1 MKKNV
6 LALSIAA
13 MIGGLGFVGT
23 ASADLLSGSGG
34 GSTTGSVVG
43 TPATSAVP
51 VTNNATNDVN
61 KDGLFIAAVA
71 NAADSRMSPTTATTL
86 TLAEGG
92 VGHMLLVPYYSAQN
106 GNMTVL
112 HLVNTDTVNGKA
124 VKVRFR
130 GAANSDDVMDF
141 QVYMSPGDV
150 WTGAVT
156 AGADG
161 IAQIQS
167 ADNTCSVPALGINA
181 PKAFSTGRL
190 NQKKSATE
198 LANGTREGYVEIFN
212 MADIPSDKIYTVGT
226 TTSTNSALYTAIK
239 HVNGVAPCSVAGSA
253 AETTLFNVALTNYVT
268 EPAAANAGFNTP
280 TGGLM
285 GDWYIINVPET
296 TTFSGADTAVVA
308 NGRGNFVHFP
318 QIDTSV
324 AAADIDMFTADPLLR
339 TKAFKTNSKLNT
351 TDGTP
356 ALAAG
361 NYDLPDM
368 STPYLAFGA
377 YDLATYGTPAAA
389 PNNVDYLPL
398 AQARKLT
405 EALAV
410 SSVTNQYANDES
422 ISAKTDWVFSMP
434 TRRYSVVANYAAV
447 TSSTPATD
455 SNVSYRLFSNL
466 IGNHELQAAPNADTL
481 VTALTAAAGVPS
493 AALQTPEWFT
503 PTNTLLSTDDSG
515 NICVKA
521 DAQRFWDREETTPG
535 ASAAAPVFSPRVPGT
550 VSAVALCG
558 ETSVLAFKSTGN
570 SVLAASVARST
581 ITTGTYTNGW
591 GVVTTTN
598 SGFGLPV
605 LGSSFIKLSNP
616 QVAAGLSGT
625 YGITWPHRFTKAN

>member
-43 TPATSAVP
+43 VPATKLAVP
-51 VTNNATNDVN
+51 TETATNAVN
-61 KDGLFIAAVA
+61 EDGLFIDNTTPA
-71 NAADSRMSPTTATTL
+71 NSRMSPTVASTL

-112 HLVNTDTVNGKA
+112 HLVNTDTINGKA

-190 NQKKSATE
+190 NSKKTAAD

-212 MADIPSDKIYTVGT
+212 MADIPSDKIYGA
-226 TTSTNSALYTAIK
+226 TSNANSALYTAIK
-239 HVNGVAPCSVAGSA
+239 HVSGVAPCSVAGSA
-253 AETTLFNVALTNYVT
+253 SETTLFNTALTNYIN
-268 EPAAANAGFNTP
+268 EPAAANVGFNTP

-324 AAADIDMFTADPLLR
+324 VAADIDMFTADPLLR
-339 TKAFKTNSKLNT
+339 TKAFKTNSVLNS

-368 STPYLAFGA
+368 STPYLSFGA
-377 YDLATYGTPAAA
+377 YDLTTYGAPAAGA
-389 PNNVDYLPL
+389 NVDYLPL

-405 EALAV
+405 EALSV
-410 SSVTNQYANDES
+410 SSVTNQYANDDS

-447 TSSTPATD
+447 TGSTPASDT
-455 SNVSYRLFSNL
+455 NTAYRLFSNL
-466 IGNHELQAAPNADTL
+466 IGNHALVVGSSTFTDTL
-481 VTALTAAAGVPS
+481 ATVLTAAAGVPD
-493 AALQTPEWFT
+493 ATLQTPEWFT

-625 YGITWPHRFTKAN
+625 YGITWPHRFTKVAP

>member
-23 ASADLLSGSGG
+23 ASADLVTAAGG
-34 GSTTGSVVG
+34 
-43 TPATSAVP
+43 
-51 VTNNATNDVN
+51 VTNATNTVN
-61 KDGLFIAAVA
+61 QDGLRIEPATPA
-71 NAADSRMSPTTATTL
+71 NSRMSITTATGL

-92 VGHMLLVPYYSAQN
+92 VGHMLLVPYFSAQN

-112 HLVNTDTVNGKA
+112 HIVNTDTINGKA

-190 NQKKSATE
+190 NTAKSATE
-198 LANGTREGYVEIFN
+198 KANGTREGYVEIFN

-226 TTSTNSALYTAIK
+226 TANTNSALYTAIK
-239 HVNGVAPCSVAGSA
+239 HVNAVAPCSVAGSA
-253 AETTLFNVALTNYVT
+253 AETTLFGVALTNYLAEDT
-268 EPAAANAGFNTP
+268 AANAGFNTP

-296 TTFSGADTAVVA
+296 TTFSGADTAVRA
-308 NGRGNFVHFP
+308 EIAATGATARGNFVHFP
-318 QIDTSV
+318 QVDTGV
-324 AAADIDMFTADPLLR
+324 AAAVIDNYTADPLLR
-339 TKAFKTNSKLNT
+339 TIAYRTNSALNST
-351 TDGTP
+351 AGTP
-356 ALAAG
+356 ALSAG

-368 STPYLAFGA
+368 STPYLLDTSYPA
-377 YDLATYGTPAAA
+377 TPANITRAK
-389 PNNVDYLPL
+389 YLPL
-398 AQARKLT
+398 AQADRLT
-405 EALAV
+405 SALAV
-410 SSVTNQYANDES
+410 STVTNQYANDDS

-434 TRRYSVVANYAAV
+434 TRRYSVVANYAAIG
-447 TSSTPATD
+447 SSTPATD
-455 SNVSYRLFSNL
+455 TNVAYRLFSNL
-466 IGNHELQAAPNADTL
+466 KGDHTL
-481 VTALTAAAGVPS
+481 NGTNDALATANILTAAIS
-493 AALQTPEWFT
+493 AEWFT
-503 PTNTLLSTDDSG
+503 PTNTLLATDDSG

-521 DAQRFWDREETTPG
+521 DAQKFWDREETTPG
-535 ASAAAPVFSPRVPGT
+535 ASTAAPVFSPRTPGVAAT
-550 VSAVALCG
+550 VALCG

-570 SVLAASVARST
+570 SVLASSVARTT
-581 ITTGTYTNGW
+581 ITSGTYTNGW

-605 LGSSFIKLSNP
+605 LGASFIKLSNP
-616 QVAAGLSGT
+616 SVAAGLSGT
-625 YGITWPHRFTKAN
+625 YGITWPHRFTK

>member
-23 ASADLLSGSGG
+23 ASADLVTAVGG
-34 GSTTGSVVG
+34 
-43 TPATSAVP
+43 
-51 VTNNATNDVN
+51 VTNATNTVN
-61 KDGLFIAAVA
+61 QDGLRIEPATPA
-71 NAADSRMSPTTATTL
+71 NSRMSVTTATGL
-86 TLAEGG
+86 TLSEGG
-92 VGHMLLVPYYSAQN
+92 VGHMLLVPYFSAQN

-112 HLVNTDTVNGKA
+112 HIVNTDTVNGKA

-190 NQKKSATE
+190 NSAKSAAE
-198 LANGTREGYVEIFN
+198 KANGTREGYVEIFN

-226 TTSTNSALYTAIK
+226 TANTNSALYTAIK

-253 AETTLFNVALTNYVT
+253 AETTLFGIALTNYVAEDT
-268 EPAAANAGFNTP
+268 AANAGFNTP

-296 TTFSGADTAVVA
+296 TTFSGADTAVRA
-308 NGRGNFVHFP
+308 EIAATGASARGNFVHFP
-318 QIDTSV
+318 QVDTGV
-324 AAADIDMFTADPLLR
+324 AAAVIDNYTADPLLR
-339 TKAFKTNSKLNT
+339 TIAYRANSALNST
-351 TDGTP
+351 AGTP

-368 STPYLAFGA
+368 STPYL
-377 YDLATYGTPAAA
+377 LPASYPAEPA
-389 PNNVDYLPL
+389 GITRAKYLPL
-398 AQARKLT
+398 AQADRLT
-405 EALAV
+405 TALSV
-410 SSVTNQYANDES
+410 GTVTNQYANDES

-434 TRRYSVVANYAAV
+434 TRRYSVVANYAAI
-447 TSSTPATD
+447 TASTPATD
-455 SNVSYRLFSNL
+455 ANVAYRLFSNL
-466 IGNHELQAAPNADTL
+466 KGAHTLNATNDALLAANI
-481 VTALTAAAGVPS
+481 LTVAGS
-493 AALQTPEWFT
+493 AEWFT
-503 PTNTLLSTDDSG
+503 PTNTLLATDESG

-535 ASAAAPVFSPRVPGT
+535 AATNAPVFSPRTPGVAAT
-550 VSAVALCG
+550 VALCG

-570 SVLAASVARST
+570 SVLASSVARST
-581 ITTGTYTNGW
+581 ITSGTYTNGW
-591 GVVTTTN
+591 GVVTTN
-598 SGFGLPV
+598 NAGFGLPV
-605 LGSSFIKLSNP
+605 LGASFIKLSNP

-625 YGITWPHRFTKAN
+625 YGITWPHRFGAPVAP

>member
-13 MIGGLGFVGT
+13 MIGGLGFAGA
-23 ASADLLSGSGG
+23 ASAGLVEGQGT
-34 GSTTGSVVG
+34 STT
-43 TPATSAVP
+43 AAEF
-51 VTNNATNDVN
+51 AVN
-61 KDGLFIAAVA
+61 KDGLEITLGATGPTAGK
-71 NAADSRMSPTTATTL
+71 MSKTTATEL
-86 TLAEGG
+86 NLAEGG
-92 VGHMLLVPYYSAQN
+92 VGHMLLVPYYTAQN

-112 HLVNTDTVNGKA
+112 HLVNTDTINGKA

-141 QVYMSPGDV
+141 QVFMSPGDV

-212 MADIPSDKIYTVGT
+212 MADIPSDKIWGT
-226 TTSTNSALYTAIK
+226 TTAKAQSDLYKAIK
-239 HVNGVAPCSVAGSA
+239 HVNGVAPCSVAGST
-253 AETTLFNVALTNYVT
+253 AEAKLFEIALTNYT
-268 EPAAANAGFNTP
+268 GTTGESDAAVVGFNTP

-296 TTFSGADTAVVA
+296 TTFSGANTAVVA
-308 NGRGNFVHFP
+308 NARGNFVHFP
-318 QIDTSV
+318 QVDTGV
-324 AAADIDMFTADPLLR
+324 AAADIDSYTADPLLR
-339 TKAFKTNSKLNT
+339 TIAYRTDSKLNS

-361 NYDLPDM
+361 FYDLPDM
-368 STPYLAFGA
+368 STPYLKRDVASYGA
-377 YDLATYGTPAAA
+377 TAAGLTDA
-389 PNNVDYLPL
+389 KFYPL
-398 AQARKLT
+398 AQADKLT
-405 EALAV
+405 AALAV

-422 ISAKTDWVFSMP
+422 IAAKTDWVFSMP
-434 TRRYSVVANYAAV
+434 TRRYSVVANYAAI
-447 TSSTPATD
+447 TSSAGAVDTNTA
-455 SNVSYRLFSNL
+455 YRLFSNL
-466 IGNHELQAAPNADTL
+466 KGAHTL
-481 VTALTAAAGVPS
+481 NGTNDALLATNILTVAVS
-493 AALQTPEWFT
+493 AEWFT
-503 PTNTLLSTDDSG
+503 PTNTLLATDESG

-535 ASAAAPVFSPRVPGT
+535 AATNAPVFSPRTPGVAAT
-550 VSAVALCG
+550 VALCG

-570 SVLAASVARST
+570 SVLASSVARST
-581 ITTGTYTNGW
+581 ITNGTYVNGW

-598 SGFGLPV
+598 NNFGLPV
-605 LGSSFIKLSNP
+605 LGASFIKLSNP

-625 YGITWPHRFTKAN
+625 YGITWPHRFTKVAP